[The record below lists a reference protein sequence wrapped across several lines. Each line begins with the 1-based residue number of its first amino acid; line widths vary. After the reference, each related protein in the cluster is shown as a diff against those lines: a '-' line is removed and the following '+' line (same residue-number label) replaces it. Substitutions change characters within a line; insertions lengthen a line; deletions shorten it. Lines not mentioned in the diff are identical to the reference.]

1 MRRNLVAFGSTRARA
16 DRASSIRDLEFGMPR
31 VSLPDI
37 EPDASNT
44 TIASSR
50 QGGIVFSSAR
60 DVALQ
65 ARSTAKAMGVSLT
78 IRSAANS
85 MARDSQPIARCPD
98 EVANLSKRG
107 GVP

>member
-16 DRASSIRDLEFGMPR
+16 DRASSIRDLEFGTPR

-37 EPDASNT
+37 DPDASNT

-50 QGGIVFSSAR
+50 QDGIAFSSAR

-65 ARSTAKAMGVSLT
+65 ARSTAKMMGVSLT
-78 IRSAANS
+78 KCGAANG
-85 MARDSQPIARCPD
+85 MPRNNQPIARCP
-98 EVANLSKRG
+98 G
-107 GVP
+107 